1 MFFYAGLTYILNIEK
16 MQEMFLII
24 SILKAFSEV
33 LEYI

>member
-1 MFFYAGLTYILNIEK
+1 

-24 SILKAFSEV
+24 ILKAFSEV